1 MFGWNVK
8 VELDLSNYVTKS
20 DLKNAAC
27 VDILKFAEKTDLG
40 SLKSEIDKLDIDE
53 LETTPVNLSK
63 LSNAIEINIV
73 KSVYMMNQF
82 KMLLP
87 FRVLILVM

>member
-1 MFGWNVK
+1 M
-8 VELDLSNYVTKS
+8 TKS

-63 LSNAIEINIV
+63 LSNAIEIKIV
-73 KSVYMMNQF
+73 KSVYMMN
-82 KMLLP
+82 
-87 FRVLILVM
+87 